1 MPKRKRRELHHL
13 RQEPSRRRTYQLS
26 HASPAEIYKP
36 GFPMNILGNV
46 RWFAIVGILVAVSMI
61 VTAVLTTAGG
71 TDQGNPDALPTPT
84 AAATTSP
91 DASPTGSPT
100 PAPKQFTAA
109 EKVIDAEKNTYSA
122 TFKTS
127 KGDFTVRLFADVA
140 PNTVNSFV
148 FLAKQGYFD
157 NTTFHRVVSNFVI
170 QGGDP
175 TGTGTGGPGY
185 QTQDEPNELRNKKG
199 TIAMAKVSG
208 QTQFGS
214 QFFINLKDN
223 PSLDFDNPTAN
234 KFYPF
239 GEVISGIDVV
249 EAIGRV
255 QVGQGDRPLEPVTIQ
270 AIEIT
275 ETPK

>member
-1 MPKRKRRELHHL
+1 MPKRKKRELHHL

-26 HASPAEIYKP
+26 HASPSEIYKP
-36 GFPMNILGNV
+36 GFPMNILGDV
-46 RWFAIVGILVAVSMI
+46 RWFAAVGVIVAITMV
-61 VTAVLTTAGG
+61 VTAVLTTTGRNR
-71 TDQGNPDALPTPT
+71 GNPDALPSPTPAASAT
-84 AAATTSP
+84 A
-91 DASPTGSPT
+91 DASPTGSPP
-100 PAPKQFTAA
+100 PAPKQFEKA
-109 EKVIDAEKNTYSA
+109 EQVIDAQKYTYSA

-148 FLAKQGYFD
+148 FLAKQGFYN

-223 PSLDFDNPTAN
+223 PSLDYDNPSAN

-239 GEVISGIDVV
+239 GEVVSGMDVV

-255 QVGQGDRPLEPVTIQ
+255 QVGQGDRPIEPVTIS

>member
-1 MPKRKRRELHHL
+1 MPKRKRRELHHM

-26 HASPAEIYKP
+26 HASPSEIYKP
-36 GFPMNILGNV
+36 GFPMNVLGDV
-46 RWFAIVGILVAVSMI
+46 RWFAAIGVVVAVAMV
-61 VTAVLTTAGG
+61 VTAVLTTGG
-71 TDQGNPDALPTPT
+71 TNQGNPDALPTVTPT
-84 AAATTSP
+84 ASATA
-91 DASPTGSPT
+91 DASPTTSPT
-100 PAPKQFTAA
+100 ATAKQFEKA
-109 EKVIDAEKNTYSA
+109 EQVIDAQKNNYSA

-127 KGDFTVRLFADVA
+127 MGDFTVRLFADVA

-148 FLAKQGYFD
+148 FLAKQGFYD
-157 NTTFHRVVSNFVI
+157 NITFHRIVSNFVI

-185 QTQDEPNELRNKKG
+185 QTQDEPNQLRNKKG

-223 PSLDFDNPTAN
+223 PSLDFDNPSAN

-239 GEVISGIDVV
+239 GEVVSGMEVV
-249 EAIGRV
+249 EAIGKV
-255 QVGQGDRPLEPVTIQ
+255 QVGQGDRPVQPVTIKT
-270 AIEIT
+270 IEIT

>member
-1 MPKRKRRELHHL
+1 VPKRKKRELHHL

-26 HASPAEIYKP
+26 HASPSEIYKP
-36 GFPMNILGNV
+36 GFPMNILGDV
-46 RWFAIVGILVAVSMI
+46 RWFAIVGVVVAVAMV
-61 VTAVLTTAGG
+61 VTAVLTTGG
-71 TDQGNPDALPTPT
+71 LDQGNPDALPTATPT
-84 AAATTSP
+84 ASATA

-100 PAPKQFTAA
+100 PAPKQFEKA
-109 EKVIDAEKNTYSA
+109 EQVIDAEKYTYSA

-148 FLAKQGYFD
+148 FLAKQGFYN

-223 PSLDFDNPTAN
+223 PSLDYDNPSAN

-239 GEVISGIDVV
+239 GEVVSGMDVV

-255 QVGQGDRPLEPVTIQ
+255 QVGQGDRPVEPVIIST
-270 AIEIT
+270 IEIT

>member
-1 MPKRKRRELHHL
+1 MPKRKRRELQHL

-26 HASPAEIYKP
+26 HASPSEIYKP
-36 GFPMNILGNV
+36 GFPMNVLGDV
-46 RWFAIVGILVAVSMI
+46 RWFAVIGVVVAVAMV
-61 VTAVLTTAGG
+61 VTAVLTTGG
-71 TDQGNPDALPTPT
+71 LDRGNPDALPTATP
-84 AAATTSP
+84 AATDTAQ
-91 DASPTGSPT
+91 ASPTGSPT
-100 PAPKQFTAA
+100 PAPKQFEKA
-109 EKVIDAEKNTYSA
+109 EQVIDAAKNTYTA

-157 NTTFHRVVSNFVI
+157 NTIFHRVVSNFVI

-175 TGTGTGGPGY
+175 TATGTGGPGY

-223 PSLDFDNPTAN
+223 PSLDFDNPSAN

-239 GEVISGIDVV
+239 GEVISGMDVV
-249 EAIGRV
+249 EAIGKV
-255 QVGQGDRPLEPVTIQ
+255 QVGQGDRPIETVKITT
-270 AIEIT
+270 IEIT

>member
-1 MPKRKRRELHHL
+1 VPKRKKRELHHL

-26 HASPAEIYKP
+26 HASPSEIYKP
-36 GFPMNILGNV
+36 GFPMNILGDV
-46 RWFAIVGILVAVSMI
+46 RWFAAVGVIVAITMV
-61 VTAVLTTAGG
+61 VTAVLTTTGRNR
-71 TDQGNPDALPTPT
+71 GNPDALPSPTPAASAT
-84 AAATTSP
+84 A

-100 PAPKQFTAA
+100 PAPKQFEKA
-109 EKVIDAEKNTYSA
+109 EQVIDAQKYTYSA

-148 FLAKQGYFD
+148 FLAKQGFYN

-223 PSLDFDNPTAN
+223 PSLDYDNPSAN

-239 GEVISGIDVV
+239 GEVVSGMDVV

-255 QVGQGDRPLEPVTIQ
+255 QVGQGDRPLEPVTIS
-270 AIEIT
+270 AIEIA

>member
-1 MPKRKRRELHHL
+1 VPKRKRRELHHL

-26 HASPAEIYKP
+26 HASPSEIYKP
-36 GFPMNILGNV
+36 GFPMNVLGDV
-46 RWFAIVGILVAVSMI
+46 RWFAAIGVIVAITMV
-61 VTAVLTTAGG
+61 VTAVLTTRG
-71 TDQGNPDALPTPT
+71 TNRGNPDTLPTATPTASTTAEASPTASPT
-84 AAATTSP
+84 AAA
-91 DASPTGSPT
+91 
-100 PAPKQFTAA
+100 KQFEKA
-109 EKVIDAEKNTYSA
+109 EQVIDAEKNTYTA

-127 KGDFTVRLFADVA
+127 MGDFTVRLFADVA

-148 FLAKQGYFD
+148 FLAKQGFFD
-157 NTTFHRVVSNFVI
+157 NTTFHRIVSNFVI

-223 PSLDFDNPTAN
+223 PSLDFDNPSAN

-239 GEVISGIDVV
+239 GEVISGMDVV
-249 EAIGRV
+249 EAIGKV
-255 QVGQGDRPLEPVTIQ
+255 QVGQGDRPVQPVTIKT
-270 AIEIT
+270 IEIT

>member
-1 MPKRKRRELHHL
+1 MPKRKKRELHHL

-26 HASPAEIYKP
+26 HASPSEIYKP
-36 GFPMNILGNV
+36 GFPMNILGDV
-46 RWFAIVGILVAVSMI
+46 RWFAIVGVVVAVAMV
-61 VTAVLTTAGG
+61 VTAVLTTGG
-71 TDQGNPDALPTPT
+71 LDQGNPDALPTPT
-84 AAATTSP
+84 PTVAATA

-100 PAPKQFTAA
+100 PAPKQFEKA
-109 EKVIDAEKNTYSA
+109 EQVIDAQKYTYSA

-148 FLAKQGYFD
+148 FLAKQGFYN

-223 PSLDFDNPTAN
+223 PSLDYDNPSAN

-239 GEVISGIDVV
+239 GEVVSGMDVV

-255 QVGQGDRPLEPVTIQ
+255 QVGQGDRPIEPVTIS

>member
-1 MPKRKRRELHHL
+1 MPKRKKRELHHL

-26 HASPAEIYKP
+26 HASPSEIYKP
-36 GFPMNILGNV
+36 GFPMNILGDV
-46 RWFAIVGILVAVSMI
+46 RWFAAVGVIVAITMV
-61 VTAVLTTAGG
+61 VTAVLTTTGRNR
-71 TDQGNPDALPTPT
+71 GNPDALPSPTPAASAT
-84 AAATTSP
+84 A

-100 PAPKQFTAA
+100 PAPKQFEKA
-109 EKVIDAEKNTYSA
+109 EQVIDAQKYTYSA

-148 FLAKQGYFD
+148 FLAKQGFYN

-175 TGTGTGGPGY
+175 TGTGTGGPGH

-223 PSLDFDNPTAN
+223 PSLDYDNPSAN

-239 GEVISGIDVV
+239 GEVVSGMDVV

-255 QVGQGDRPLEPVTIQ
+255 QVGQGDRPIEPVTIS

>member
-26 HASPAEIYKP
+26 HASPSEIYKP
-36 GFPMNILGNV
+36 GFPMNVLGDV
-46 RWFAIVGILVAVSMI
+46 RWFAAIGVIVAITMV
-61 VTAVLTTAGG
+61 VTAVLTTRG
-71 TDQGNPDALPTPT
+71 TNRGNPNTLPTATPTASTTAEASPTASPT
-84 AAATTSP
+84 AAA
-91 DASPTGSPT
+91 
-100 PAPKQFTAA
+100 KQFEKA
-109 EKVIDAEKNTYSA
+109 EQVIDAEKNTYTA

-127 KGDFTVRLFADVA
+127 MGDFTVRLFADVA

-148 FLAKQGYFD
+148 FLAKQGFFD
-157 NTTFHRVVSNFVI
+157 NTTFHRIVSNFVI

-185 QTQDEPNELRNKKG
+185 QTQDEPNQLRNKKG
-199 TIAMAKVSG
+199 TIAMAKVTG

-223 PSLDFDNPTAN
+223 PSLDFDNPSAN

-239 GEVISGIDVV
+239 GEVISGMDVV
-249 EAIGRV
+249 EAIGKV
-255 QVGQGDRPLEPVTIQ
+255 QVGQGDRPVQPVTIKT
-270 AIEIT
+270 IEIT

>member
-1 MPKRKRRELHHL
+1 VPKRKKRELHHL

-26 HASPAEIYKP
+26 HASPSEIYKP
-36 GFPMNILGNV
+36 GFPMNILGDV
-46 RWFAIVGILVAVSMI
+46 RWFAIVGVVVAVAMV
-61 VTAVLTTAGG
+61 VTAVLTTGG
-71 TDQGNPDALPTPT
+71 LDQGNPDALPTPT
-84 AAATTSP
+84 PTVAATA

-100 PAPKQFTAA
+100 PAPKQFEKA
-109 EKVIDAEKNTYSA
+109 EQVIDAQKYTYSA

-148 FLAKQGYFD
+148 FLAKQGFYN

-223 PSLDFDNPTAN
+223 PSLDYDNPSAN

-239 GEVISGIDVV
+239 GEVVSGMDVV

-255 QVGQGDRPLEPVTIQ
+255 QVGQGDRPIEPVTIS